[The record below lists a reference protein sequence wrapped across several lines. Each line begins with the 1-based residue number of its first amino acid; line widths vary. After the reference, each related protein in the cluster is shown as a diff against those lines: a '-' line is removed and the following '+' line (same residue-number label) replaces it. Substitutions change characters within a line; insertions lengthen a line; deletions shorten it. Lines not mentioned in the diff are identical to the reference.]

1 MMSPGEESRRLE
13 IREELRRLLDL
24 PGWSNLRGD
33 DVIARTL
40 ALDAETRV
48 HVNDLFVELR
58 EIEDARAEGSA
69 ADR

>member
-58 EIEDARAEGSA
+58 EIEDARAEGFA